1 MERYD
6 SLTAEQ
12 MLALLL
18 IGLEDSEENDDSEIL

>member
-6 SLTAEQ
+6 CLTAEQ